1 MPVGGPFADS
11 GGPRLALGALA
22 IVAAVLP
29 RRSIEHLP
37 VVCPVRLITGYPC
50 PTCGMTR
57 SWHSVAQLEPMR
69 AMRDHPFGPLVLGA
83 LVIGA
88 SSPAHAA
95 AMAARVGRLPAGL
108 KAVALLAW
116 LGWWVSRLAVE
127 HRRRG

>member
-1 MPVGGPFADS
+1 MHGAGPFADS
-11 GGPRLALGALA
+11 VGPRLTLGALA

-37 VVCPVRLITGYPC
+37 IVCPVRLITDYPC

-88 SSPAHAA
+88 WSPAHAD
-95 AMAARVGRLPAGL
+95 MLAARVGRLPAGV
-108 KAVALLAW
+108 KAVSLLAW
-116 LGWWVSRLAVE
+116 LGWWASRLVAE
-127 HRRRG
+127 HRRRR

>member
-1 MPVGGPFADS
+1 MR
-11 GGPRLALGALA
+11 PRLALGALA

-37 VVCPVRLITGYPC
+37 VVCPFRLVTGYPC

-69 AMRDHPFGPLVLGA
+69 AVRDHPFGPLVLGA

-88 SSPAHAA
+88 SSPKHAD
-95 AMAARVGRLPAGL
+95 AMAARFGRLPAGV
-108 KAVALLAW
+108 KVGALIAW
-116 LGWWVSRLAVE
+116 LGWWGSRLAVE